1 MIGSIARR
9 AAVTGALAAAG
20 SLGALTLYFHPPFGL
35 PPKVAAAGLL
45 ALALAALAFGG
56 RRRALL
62 ALYLAAL
69 AATAALWISLE
80 PSAAAPFRTELARLP
95 LARIDGDRIEVAN
108 VRNFDWRSEQD
119 YDARWETRTYALSQ
133 LRSVDLFETYWMG
146 PAIAHTIVSFG
157 FADGRHLAFSV
168 EVRRTQGEEYA
179 ALPGFF
185 RVFQLAYVAAD
196 ERDLIG
202 LRHVRP
208 EDTYVFRLR
217 VDMPR
222 ARALLV
228 EYLRR
233 ASDLAA
239 RPRFYNSVAANCA
252 TEIFSMVRAVGFDP
266 PFDWRI
272 LANGYLPEL
281 AYEEGLLDAR
291 VPLDELRRLGRIEP
305 RYRDT
310 TDSVAYSAMLRAGV
324 PDPAVQPEKK

>member
-1 MIGSIARR
+1 MIRKAGRFAR
-9 AAVTGALAAAG
+9 GAFVAAAIAVSG
-20 SLGALTLYFHPPFGL
+20 AFGALTLYFHAPFGL
-35 PPKVAAAGLL
+35 PPAVAAIAFG
-45 ALALAALAFGG
+45 ALALAAIVG
-56 RRRALL
+56 RRREIL
-62 ALYLAAL
+62 ALYLL
-69 AATAALWISLE
+69 GLGATLALWTSLE
-80 PSAAAPFRTELARLP
+80 PRAVAPFRPELARLP
-95 LARIDGDRIEVAN
+95 QARIDGDRVEVAN
-108 VRNFDWRSEQD
+108 VRNFDWRAEQD
-119 YDARWETRTYALSQ
+119 YDARWETRTYALSA

-146 PAIAHTIVSFG
+146 PSIAHTIVSFG

-168 EVRRTQGEEYA
+168 EVRRTEGEEYA

-208 EDTYVFRLR
+208 EDTYLYRLR

-222 ARALLV
+222 ARALLL

-239 RPRFYNSVAANCA
+239 RPRFYNSITANCA
-252 TEIFSMVRAVGFDP
+252 TEIFSMVRTVGFDP

-272 LANGYLPEL
+272 VANGYLPEL
-281 AYEEGLLDAR
+281 AYEEGLLDSR
-291 VPLDELRRLGRIEP
+291 SPLEELRRLGRIEP

-310 TDSVAYSAMLRAGV
+310 TDSVAYSAMLREGV
-324 PDPAVQPEKK
+324 PAP